1 MAGTIDIEGLVLF
14 VAVAESA
21 SFSAAG
27 RALAMA
33 KSSVSRGVT
42 RFEESTGA
50 QLLHRTT
57 RKVSPTTT
65 GAALLERVAP
75 LVRALRLALASLPEK
90 DEEPAGDLRL
100 SAPNDIGVTLLSELV
115 AHFSARYPR
124 VHVDVELTSRQVD
137 LVSEGFDLALR
148 ASGPRLADSSLV
160 MRKIVSF
167 DVQFFAS
174 PSYLARRGAP
184 RTLADLNRH
193 DLVIFR
199 PMRFPAFRP
208 GTRFPGRVIRA
219 DDFLFVREAIKAG
232 GGIGLLPS
240 FFAHIDLAA
249 GALARVLPR
258 HVVPAGQFALLHPR
272 ARQLPR
278 KVTAFRDFL
287 LDYFAGHPLF
297 RRDG

>member
-1 MAGTIDIEGLVLF
+1 MDGTIDVEGLVLF

-42 RFEESTGA
+42 RFEERTGA
-50 QLLHRTT
+50 QLLNRTT

-75 LVRALRLALASLPEK
+75 LVRALRVALASLPEK
-90 DEEPAGDLRL
+90 QEEPAGDLRIT
-100 SAPNDIGVTLLSELV
+100 APNDIGVTLLGELV

-137 LVSEGFDLALR
+137 LVSEGFDLAVR

-167 DVQFFAS
+167 EVQFFAS
-174 PSYLARRGAP
+174 PSYLARRGTP
-184 RTLADLNRH
+184 RSLAEVSRH

-199 PMRFPAFRP
+199 PMAFPPFRP
-208 GTRFPGRVIRA
+208 KGRFPGRVIRG

-232 GGIGLLPS
+232 GGIGLLPA
-240 FFAHIDLAA
+240 FFARGDQAA
-249 GALARVLPR
+249 GALVRVLPR
-258 HVVPAGQFALLHPR
+258 HVLPAGQFALLHPR
-272 ARQLPR
+272 TKHLPR
-278 KVTAFRDFL
+278 KVAVFRDFL
-287 LDYFAGHPLF
+287 IEYAAGHALF
-297 RRDG
+297 RHDA